1 MQDLSLMTWKEAAAI
16 DKDKSILFVTV
27 APIEEHG
34 VHLSLATDLIEGTN
48 WSKGAMEIPEQT
60 TEYRCYD
67 LPAFPIAA
75 ASVNSFYGCIHFP
88 MRTVCKVVKELLE
101 SVVCMVF
108 RNVVVVASHADPEHQ
123 IAVEKAVRSVNRKY
137 GEIAIAS
144 MGAIFDPGKDT
155 EKKQPAELEKYEE
168 SHPDDF
174 HAGWVETSCMQA
186 FDKEYVREG
195 VERLPK
201 SRISEKDMIFTKR
214 QRLAMR
220 EYGHLGDPA
229 AADGRIGRLLNEDCA
244 EHLARAARHFAR
256 RKDYLPFTHYALY
269 DMVFM
274 HAGFLPVLGRVRR
287 KKVSE

>member
-1 MQDLSLMTWKEAAAI
+1 M
-16 DKDKSILFVTV
+16 
-27 APIEEHG
+27 
-34 VHLSLATDLIEGTN
+34 HLPLATDLIEGTN
-48 WSKGAMEIPEQT
+48 WSKGAMEILEQT

-88 MRTVCKVVKELLE
+88 MRTVCKVVKEL
-101 SVVCMVF
+101 
-108 RNVVVVASHADPEHQ
+108 
-123 IAVEKAVRSVNRKY
+123 
-137 GEIAIAS
+137 
-144 MGAIFDPGKDT
+144 
-155 EKKQPAELEKYEE
+155 LEKYEE

-201 SRISEKDMIFTKR
+201 SRISEKDMIFKKR

-244 EHLARAARHFAR
+244 EYLARAARHFAR

>member
-1 MQDLSLMTWKEAAAI
+1 MQDLSLMTWKEVAEI
-16 DKDKSILFVTV
+16 DKDKSILFATV

-34 VHLSLATDLIEGTN
+34 VHLPLATDLIEGTN
-48 WSKGAMEIPEQT
+48 WSKGAMEILEQT
-60 TEYRCYD
+60 TEYRCYY

-101 SVVCMVF
+101 SVAGIGF

-137 GEIAIAS
+137 GEIAIAP
-144 MGAIFDPGKDT
+144 MGAFFAPGRDV
-155 EKKQPAELEKYEE
+155 EKKQLMELQKYEE

-195 VERLPK
+195 VEWLPK
-201 SRISEKDMIFTKR
+201 SRISEKDMISKKR

-229 AADGRIGRLLNEDCA
+229 AADCHIGRLLNEDCA
-244 EHLARAARHFAR
+244 EYLARAARHFAR
-256 RKDYLPFTHYALY
+256 REGYRSFTHYALY

-274 HAGFLPVLGRVRR
+274 HVGFLPVVGRVRR